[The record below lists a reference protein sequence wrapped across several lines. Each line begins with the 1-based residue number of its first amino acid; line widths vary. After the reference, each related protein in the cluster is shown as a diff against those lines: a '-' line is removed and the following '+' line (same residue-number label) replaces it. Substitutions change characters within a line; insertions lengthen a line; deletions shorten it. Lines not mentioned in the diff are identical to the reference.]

1 MKKRLEWQGG
11 SQEGRMIRDK
21 YKTFLKAL
29 KYSYQSCDI
38 SPVQKFDSVL
48 AYNQLENNIRGT
60 SFRALINPDK
70 VKQDYD
76 DKILSVDYRNGFDPG
91 DIFKWVGTD
100 TYWIITLQELTEDAY
115 FRSEIRRCKYQIRF
129 KDQNGNWCCTWA
141 AIRGPVET
149 VIESIQKN
157 QVRIDRPNL
166 GLNILLPKN
175 EQTLFAFDRYSEFLF
190 EGKCWR
196 VQAPDS
202 ISIKNIIEVN
212 AEEYYIDKS
221 TDDIEN
227 EMKNGLQIAPIDPIP
242 DSCISGPT
250 FIKPK
255 ITETYSV
262 EEFGGKWS
270 ILEDF
275 PVCIKQRNSKTIDL
289 TWQKATSGQFTLQ
302 WTKGDMVCKKII
314 VVESLF

>member
-48 AYNQLENNIRGT
+48 LYNQLENNIRGT

-115 FRSEIRRCKYQIRF
+115 FRSEIRRCKY
-129 KDQNGNWCCTWA
+129 
-141 AIRGPVET
+141 
-149 VIESIQKN
+149 
-157 QVRIDRPNL
+157 
-166 GLNILLPKN
+166 
-175 EQTLFAFDRYSEFLF
+175 
-190 EGKCWR
+190 
-196 VQAPDS
+196 
-202 ISIKNIIEVN
+202 
-212 AEEYYIDKS
+212 
-221 TDDIEN
+221 
-227 EMKNGLQIAPIDPIP
+227 
-242 DSCISGPT
+242 
-250 FIKPK
+250 
-255 ITETYSV
+255 
-262 EEFGGKWS
+262 
-270 ILEDF
+270 
-275 PVCIKQRNSKTIDL
+275 
-289 TWQKATSGQFTLQ
+289 
-302 WTKGDMVCKKII
+302 
-314 VVESLF
+314 